1 MKSQI
6 LIWTLL
12 GARGVL
18 AGADHGEMRMETRCI
33 TYLSTFLV
41 PVSSP
46 GQSNGRLTEPSSL
59 QDIAGNS
66 SVSVIQTESQSAL
79 RTVVASGTTEV
90 STSSG
95 FESLSVESQL
105 TQVQPGSE
113 TPITTEKITSTSSA
127 VLESTFSTVSLI
139 ISTGIIEPPGRIV
152 IFLIREPTPNTQKR
166 SFNRRQNTDK
176 RFVGNGS
183 PDTCTYAESFNLAQ
197 EQLFIDGVPLFYNGQ
212 EYTEPRARPVPPV
225 GAVTR
230 IFITSGRLLEIR
242 NPDVPDGA
250 GFCLVRDGTV
260 DVTFTSGPAGCVP
273 IILEVYDKRQCQNGR
288 LVGLDTTTSAAETA
302 TSTSKAISSGS
313 STNTEGSTM
322 MTIRTTTTKTKTTAK
337 DTSTAESSY
346 ESATESSSISQYQSV
361 APISEPTT
369 SSKASTAESSSA
381 STSSSFTTGITTSE
395 ASTEP
400 TVSSPVPPESSTEGV
415 PLTTAL
421 TLTSAV
427 STSSETE
434 ESTSIKPASSE
445 KSEAG
450 TTSSEESTSSVE
462 PETSTVESTTAASES
477 ETTTVQTATSTEST
491 TSEISTSESTTS
503 ETSTSE
509 SNTLQSSTLQST
521 SSESTTNRPST
532 TIVQTTSNS
541 PTTTTLGATPTNTD
555 ECTALSNPYIASNG
569 DRFDLSCSSNVVF
582 LSGGGSEQ
590 ADLVDCLE
598 DCSTD
603 PGCEGVQ
610 YTKANQNCVF
620 LVQKVGTVPN
630 NAYDVAFRG

>member
-1 MKSQI
+1 M
-6 LIWTLL
+6 
-12 GARGVL
+12 G
-18 AGADHGEMRMETRCI
+18 
-33 TYLSTFLV
+33 
-41 PVSSP
+41 P
-46 GQSNGRLTEPSSL
+46 GQSNGRLTGPSSL

-66 SVSVIQTESQSAL
+66 SVSVTQTESQSAL

-127 VLESTFSTVSLI
+127 VLESTFSAVSLI
-139 ISTGIIEPPGRIV
+139 TSTGIIESTGRIV

-176 RFVGNGS
+176 RFVGNGN

-197 EQLFIDGVPLFYNGQ
+197 EQLFIDGVPFFYNGQ
-212 EYTEPRARPVPPV
+212 DYTELRARPVPQV

-250 GFCLVRDGTV
+250 GFCLARDGTV
-260 DVTFTSGPAGCVP
+260 YVTFTSGPASCVP
-273 IILEVYDKRQCQNGR
+273 IILEVYDQRQSQNGR
-288 LVGLDTTTSAAETA
+288 LVGLDTTTGAAETA
-302 TSTSKAISSGS
+302 TSTSKAISSRS
-313 STNTEGSTM
+313 STNIE
-322 MTIRTTTTKTKTTAK
+322 AK
-337 DTSTAESSY
+337 DTSTAESSH

-395 ASTEP
+395 TSTEP
-400 TVSSPVPPESSTEGV
+400 NVSSPVPRESSTEGV
-415 PLTTAL
+415 SLTTAL
-421 TLTSAV
+421 TSTSAV

-445 KSEAG
+445 TSEAG

-477 ETTTVQTATSTEST
+477 ETTTVQSATST
-491 TSEISTSESTTS
+491 ESTTS

-521 SSESTTNRPST
+521 SSQSTSSESTTNRPST
-532 TIVQTTSNS
+532 TIAQTTSNS
-541 PTTTTLGATPTNTD
+541 PTTTTLGATPTNAD

>member
-18 AGADHGEMRMETRCI
+18 AGVYHGVMHMETR
-33 TYLSTFLV
+33 
-41 PVSSP
+41 P
-46 GQSNGRLTEPSSL
+46 GQSNGRLTGPSSL

-66 SVSVIQTESQSAL
+66 SVSVTQTESQSAL

-127 VLESTFSTVSLI
+127 VLESTFSAVSLI
-139 ISTGIIEPPGRIV
+139 TSTGIIESTGRIV

-176 RFVGNGS
+176 RFVGNGN

-197 EQLFIDGVPLFYNGQ
+197 EQLFIDGVPFFYNGQ
-212 EYTEPRARPVPPV
+212 DYTELRARPVPQV

-250 GFCLVRDGTV
+250 GFCLARDGTV
-260 DVTFTSGPAGCVP
+260 YVTFTSGPASCVP
-273 IILEVYDKRQCQNGR
+273 IILEVYDP
-288 LVGLDTTTSAAETA
+288 
-302 TSTSKAISSGS
+302 
-313 STNTEGSTM
+313 
-322 MTIRTTTTKTKTTAK
+322 K
-337 DTSTAESSY
+337 DTSTAESSH

-395 ASTEP
+395 TSTEP
-400 TVSSPVPPESSTEGV
+400 NVSSPVPRESSTEGV
-415 PLTTAL
+415 SLTTAL
-421 TLTSAV
+421 TSTSAV

-445 KSEAG
+445 TSEAG

-477 ETTTVQTATSTEST
+477 ETTTVQSATST
-491 TSEISTSESTTS
+491 ESTTS

-521 SSESTTNRPST
+521 SSQSTSSESTTNRPST
-532 TIVQTTSNS
+532 TIAQTTSNS
-541 PTTTTLGATPTNTD
+541 PTTTTLGATPTNAD

-569 DRFDLSCSSNVVF
+569 DRFDLSF
-582 LSGGGSEQ
+582 ITKSGSGRKGRIW
-590 ADLVDCLE
+590 
-598 DCSTD
+598 
-603 PGCEGVQ
+603 G
-610 YTKANQNCVF
+610 KAK
-620 LVQKVGTVPN
+620 LKSL
-630 NAYDVAFRG
+630 

>member
-1 MKSQI
+1 MDAYSLGCI
-6 LIWTLL
+6 LIEIAEWTPLRKIIKKLIDTSSSVDVKLSDLALLVQSMHGRYITEGVASFRL
-12 GARGVL
+12 GAASMKMLVL
-18 AGADHGEMRMETRCI
+18 CIPAGDEKPDLADF
-33 TYLSTFLV
+33 Y
-41 PVSSP
+41 
-46 GQSNGRLTEPSSL
+46 
-59 QDIAGNS
+59 
-66 SVSVIQTESQSAL
+66 SAL
-79 RTVVASGTTEV
+79 EDMA
-90 STSSG
+90 
-95 FESLSVESQL
+95 
-105 TQVQPGSE
+105 
-113 TPITTEKITSTSSA
+113 A
-127 VLESTFSTVSLI
+127 Y
-139 ISTGIIEPPGRIV
+139 
-152 IFLIREPTPNTQKR
+152 
-166 SFNRRQNTDK
+166 K

-212 EYTEPRARPVPPV
+212 EYTELRARPVPPV
-225 GAVTR
+225 
-230 IFITSGRLLEIR
+230 R

-250 GFCLVRDGTV
+250 GFCLARDGTV
-260 DVTFTSGPAGCVP
+260 YVTFTSGPAGCVP

-313 STNTEGSTM
+313 STNIE
-322 MTIRTTTTKTKTTAK
+322 

-346 ESATESSSISQYQSV
+346 ENATESSSISQYQSV

-369 SSKASTAESSSA
+369 SSKASTTESSSA

-400 TVSSPVPPESSTEGV
+400 TVSSPVPRESSTEGV
-415 PLTTAL
+415 SLTTAL

-450 TTSSEESTSSVE
+450 ITSSEESTSSVE

-491 TSEISTSESTTS
+491 TSEI
-503 ETSTSE
+503 
-509 SNTLQSSTLQST
+509 STLQST

-620 LVQKVGTVPN
+620 PVQKVGTVPN

>member
-113 TPITTEKITSTSSA
+113 TPITTEKITSTSTA

-152 IFLIREPTPNTQKR
+152 IFLIRESTPNTQKR

-212 EYTEPRARPVPPV
+212 EYTELRARPVPPV

-313 STNTEGSTM
+313 SNNIE
-322 MTIRTTTTKTKTTAK
+322 AK

-346 ESATESSSISQYQSV
+346 ENATESSSISQYQSV

-369 SSKASTAESSSA
+369 SSKASTTKSSSA

-400 TVSSPVPPESSTEGV
+400 TVSSPVPRESSTEGV
-415 PLTTAL
+415 SLTTAL

-427 STSSETE
+427 STSGETE

-450 TTSSEESTSSVE
+450 ITSSEDSTSSVE

-491 TSEISTSESTTS
+491 TSEISTSESTTL

-509 SNTLQSSTLQST
+509 SSTLQSSTLQST

-555 ECTALSNPYIASNG
+555 ECTALSNTYIASNG

-620 LVQKVGTVPN
+620 LYRKSGQYLIMHMMLLLGVK
-630 NAYDVAFRG
+630 

>member
-1 MKSQI
+1 M
-6 LIWTLL
+6 
-12 GARGVL
+12 
-18 AGADHGEMRMETRCI
+18 HMETRCI

-46 GQSNGRLTEPSSL
+46 DKSNGRLTGPSYL

-79 RTVVASGTTEV
+79 MTVVASGTTEA

-113 TPITTEKITSTSSA
+113 TPIMTEKTTSTSSA
-127 VLESTFSTVSLI
+127 VFESKFSTVSLI
-139 ISTGIIEPPGRIV
+139 TSTGIIEPPGRIV
-152 IFLIREPTPNTQKR
+152 IFLIREPTHNTQKR

-176 RFVGNGS
+176 RFVGNGN

-197 EQLFIDGVPLFYNGQ
+197 EQLFIDGVPFFYNGQ
-212 EYTEPRARPVPPV
+212 DYTELRARPIPPV

-250 GFCLVRDGTV
+250 GFCLARDGTV
-260 DVTFTSGPAGCVP
+260 YVTFTSGPAGCVP

-302 TSTSKAISSGS
+302 TSTSKAITSGS
-313 STNTEGSTM
+313 STNIEGSTT
-322 MTIRTTTTKTKTTAK
+322 MTIRTTTTTKTKTTAK
-337 DTSTAESSY
+337 DTSTAES
-346 ESATESSSISQYQSV
+346 T
-361 APISEPTT
+361 PISEPTT

-381 STSSSFTTGITTSE
+381 STSSSFRTGITTSE

-400 TVSSPVPPESSTEGV
+400 TVSSPVPRESSTEGV
-415 PLTTAL
+415 SLTTVL

-427 STSSETE
+427 STSNGTE

-445 KSEAG
+445 TSEAG

-462 PETSTVESTTAASES
+462 PETSTVQSTTAASES
-477 ETTTVQTATSTEST
+477 ETATSTDST
-491 TSEISTSESTTS
+491 TL
-503 ETSTSE
+503 ETSTLE
-509 SNTLQSSTLQST
+509 STTLQSSTLQSTSSQST

-532 TIVQTTSNS
+532 TIAQTTFNS
-541 PTTTTLGATPTNTD
+541 PTTTTLGATPINTD
-555 ECTALSNPYIASNG
+555 DCTGLSDPYIASNG

-590 ADLVDCLE
+590 AGLVGCLE
-598 DCSTD
+598 DCSAD

-610 YTKANQNCVF
+610 YTKANQNCVY